1 MPAPPGSAKVSGTVS
16 AAFFELFLFQ
26 FFIDKVIQIP
36 VHDTVYISHFSVCTV
51 ILYHSIRL
59 KHIGTNLIAPC
70 DLPVIASQLIDPFLM
85 FPFFQLDEFRCQ
97 HFHGHLSVLVL
108 RSFVLTG
115 YDDIG
120 RQMRNTDGRIRRV
133 DVLTAGTA

>member
-70 DLPVIASQLIDPFLM
+70 DLPVIASQLIDPSL
-85 FPFFQLDEFRCQ
+85 C
-97 HFHGHLSVLVL
+97 S
-108 RSFVLTG
+108 RSFSSMSFAVSTFMATSLFWC
-115 YDDIG
+115 
-120 RQMRNTDGRIRRV
+120 
-133 DVLTAGTA
+133 